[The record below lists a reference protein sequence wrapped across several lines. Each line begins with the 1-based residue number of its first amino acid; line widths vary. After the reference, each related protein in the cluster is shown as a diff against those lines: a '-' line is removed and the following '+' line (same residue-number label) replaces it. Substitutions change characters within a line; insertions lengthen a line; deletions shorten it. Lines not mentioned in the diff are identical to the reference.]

1 MRFEYVAQIFVESLL
16 CAKLWAGH
24 LEFGCELNRYSRYP
38 FTGLPVEWESL
49 V

>member
-1 MRFEYVAQIFVESLL
+1 MYLQQIFVKSLL

-24 LEFGCELNRYSRYP
+24 LELGLGLNRHSRSP
-38 FTGLPVEWESL
+38 FRVLTVEWESI